1 MVAYRELSA
10 KELSLGR
17 FFPRSYYRV
26 LFKLIAPVLSNVV
39 DTEMCRFLALR
50 TFGG

>member
-1 MVAYRELSA
+1 MVAYLELSA
-10 KELSLGR
+10 KELSLDR
-17 FFPRSYYRV
+17 FFPRSYCRV
-26 LFKLIAPVLSNVV
+26 LFTLIAPVVSNIV